1 MYIYIF
7 FTVYIYIYIY
17 IYILK
22 YIYIYI
28 YFLHYIRMVKPT
40 EYKQRETVKNNSTK
54 DNKNMSKER
63 LLSIYDTIRRITEYL
78 SRNGLN
84 KII

>member
-1 MYIYIF
+1 MYIYF

-17 IYILK
+17 IYILQ

-28 YFLHYIRMVKPT
+28 YFLHYIRIVKPT

-78 SRNGLN
+78 SRNGPN

>member
-7 FTVYIYIYIY
+7 LQYIYIYIYIYFTVYIYIYIF
-17 IYILK
+17 
-22 YIYIYI
+22 
-28 YFLHYIRMVKPT
+28 FLHHIRIVKPT

-78 SRNGLN
+78 SRNGPN